1 MSDRESKS
9 ALFTSGSLISI
20 PQVRYAVTGK
30 FTAPRGEKQTG
41 PGKSYVPP
49 CTLNLTNSSPRKILN
64 HQMLSAAAQVL
75 PKSFSWNNSSD
86 LKSKGLPGDII
97 LSPGNQLQCGS
108 CWAWAVSTALSDRV
122 AIKIG
127 KNPML
132 GPSYLLAC
140 SVTGTCDKDNLAGCN
155 GGRIDKALNAL
166 AKPIGGVKSKCWD
179 YSWCD
184 HCSGDGESDNTLIP
198 SFPDNQNKCVSDSK
212 MHPALFKVKDGSVQ
226 TLPGMIEDRADY
238 TAIKESIFSNGPIPT
253 GYIVFQDFFM
263 GTADKSQ
270 GGDNWGPTKGVYV
283 HLDTDSNGVTPEG
296 DTSPYKYG
304 SSSDMNTQ
312 AGAHAVVIVGW
323 GETEIP
329 NIVPKAWAKK
339 NPGSPVPAKI
349 TIPYWVV
356 RNSWGT
362 NWCEKGFFRIAQ
374 TNPDLHIGTT
384 VFFDQTT
391 PGSVGGVIDF
401 HPDLTNVPKLEK
413 MKRLRLSSGDSTSS
427 NKTWIIAGA
436 IVLVGLIA
444 LFVWKKSR

>member
-1 MSDRESKS
+1 MTDSRGKEQLFES
-9 ALFTSGSLISI
+9 GRLISI
-20 PQVRYAVTGK
+20 PQVRYAITGK
-30 FTAPRGEKQTG
+30 FTAPRGVKQSG

-49 CTLNLTNSSPRKILN
+49 CTLNMSNSTPKRMLN
-64 HQMLSAAAQVL
+64 RQMLSAAAQAL

-86 LKSKGLPGDII
+86 AKSRGLPGNII

-108 CWAWAVSTALSDRV
+108 CWAWAVSTSLSDRM
-122 AIKIG
+122 AIKQG
-127 KNPML
+127 SNPGL
-132 GPSYLLAC
+132 GPSYLLSC
-140 SVTGTCDKDNLAGCN
+140 SVTGSCDKDNLAGCN
-155 GGRIDKALNAL
+155 GGRIDKALQAFI
-166 AKPIGGVKSKCWD
+166 KPIGGVKTKCWD

-184 HCSGDGESDNTLIP
+184 HCSGDGDTDNTLIP
-198 SFPDNQNKCVSDSK
+198 SFPANQDKCVSEPSSR
-212 MHPALFKVKDGSVQ
+212 PGLFKVKDGTVQ
-226 TLPGMIEDRADY
+226 TLPGIVEDKVDY

-270 GGDNWGPTKGVYV
+270 GGDNWAPTKGVYV
-283 HLDTDSNGVTPEG
+283 HLDTDNTGVTPEG
-296 DTSPYKYG
+296 DSSPYKYG

-323 GETEIP
+323 GEAEIP

-339 NPGSPVPAKI
+339 NPGSPVPPKI

-384 VFFDQTT
+384 VFFDQAAA
-391 PGSVGGVIDF
+391 GSVGGVIDF
-401 HPDLTNVPKLEK
+401 HPDLTNIPKLHFSK
-413 MKRLRLSSGDSTSS
+413 SLKSSVSSSSNS
-427 NKTWIIAGA
+427 NKTLIIIG
-436 IVLVGLIA
+436 IVGVLVLIGLY
-444 LFVWKKSR
+444 VWRRR

>member
-1 MSDRESKS
+1 MNHNEIKEP
-9 ALFTSGSLISI
+9 LFASGRLISI
-20 PQVRYAVTGK
+20 PQVRYSITGK
-30 FTAPRGEKQTG
+30 FTAPRGTKQLG

-49 CTLNLTNSSPRKILN
+49 CTLNMTNSTPKRMLN
-64 HQMLSAAAQVL
+64 RQMLSAASQAL
-75 PKSFSWNNSSD
+75 PKNFSWNNSSD
-86 LKSKGLPGDII
+86 AKSKGLPGNII

-108 CWAWAVSTALSDRV
+108 CWAWAVSTSLSDRM
-122 AIKIG
+122 AIKHG
-127 KNPML
+127 SNPGL

-140 SVTGTCDKDNLAGCN
+140 SVTGNCDKDNLSGCN
-155 GGRIDKALNAL
+155 GGRIDKALDAL
-166 AKPIGGVKSKCWD
+166 VKPIGGVKTKCWN

-184 HCSGDGESDNTLIP
+184 HCSGDGDTDNALIP
-198 SFPDNQNKCVSDSK
+198 SFPANQNKCVSEQGAT
-212 MHPALFKVKDGSVQ
+212 PGLFKVKDGTVQ
-226 TLPGMIEDRADY
+226 TLPGMVEDKVDY
-238 TAIKESIFSNGPIPT
+238 TAIKESIFNNGPIPT

-270 GGDNWGPTKGVYV
+270 GGDNWAPTKGVYV
-283 HLDTDSNGVTPEG
+283 HLDTDNTGITPDG
-296 DTSPYKYG
+296 DSSPYKYG

-349 TIPYWVV
+349 TIPYWIV

-384 VFFDQTT
+384 VSFDQAAA
-391 PGSVGGVIDF
+391 GSVGGVIDF
-401 HPDLTNVPKLEK
+401 HPDLTNVPKLQRFK
-413 MKRLRLSSGDSTSS
+413 LLKSGDSTSP
-427 NKTWIIAGA
+427 NRTWIIIG
-436 IVLVGLIA
+436 IVGVLIVISLVVLR
-444 LFVWKKSR
+444 KMKQ